1 MEAIIL
7 AGGSSSRM
15 GRDKALLFDSVQR
28 LQLMLMPL
36 VDRVTVLCGV
46 EERTSLFKGHVM
58 PDPKPNMGLHQLI
71 EWYRSICEDDVM
83 LLPCDAYLL
92 TESGVDLLLQS
103 REQGGVIW
111 QHNRMQSVF
120 ATIPQRWSAPVNT
133 TSLTEY
139 LASMP
144 RIHVHDHD
152 SNYFHF
158 NSTEEI
164 ELHVQKIMLLQEKFH
179 HSQSHR

>member
-1 MEAIIL
+1 MVRWSLTWFSKSSAQMFSTHVAKVGSVSSLQRIL
-7 AGGSSSRM
+7 NIS
-15 GRDKALLFDSVQR
+15 K
-28 LQLMLMPL
+28 
-36 VDRVTVLCGV
+36 
-46 EERTSLFKGHVM
+46 
-58 PDPKPNMGLHQLI
+58 
-71 EWYRSICEDDVM
+71 CENDLM

-92 TESGVDLLLQS
+92 TESGVDLLLQR

-152 SNYFHF
+152 SNFFHF

-164 ELHVQKIMLLQEKFH
+164 ELHVQKIRLLQEKFH